1 MTADLTTLAG
11 RLAAVRAGID
21 AACHAAGRD
30 PAEVTLLPVSK
41 TFGADVV
48 AEAAG
53 LGLRRFGENKVQE
66 IQAKATELAS
76 LGLDW
81 VVIGHLQ
88 TNKAKVVAALASEV
102 QSLDRLDLAVALDK
116 ALQAQGR
123 GIDVLVQL
131 KTSAEDSKTGLPPGE
146 LLGFLDQLKAFHSLR
161 VRGLMTIAEHSD
173 DEAVVRANFR
183 ALYQCRNSAQDA
195 GHPLVRLS
203 MGMSG
208 DYALAIAEGS
218 TEVRIGSSIF
228 GARNYK
234 TDSVS

>member
-1 MTADLTTLAG
+1 MTGDLTTLAG

-21 AACHAAGRD
+21 AACHEAGRD

-41 TFGADVV
+41 TFAPEVV
-48 AEAAG
+48 AEAAS

-66 IQAKATELAS
+66 IQLKAAALAAER
-76 LGLDW
+76 LEW

-88 TNKAKVVAALASEV
+88 TNKAKAVAALASEV

-131 KTSAEDSKTGLPPGE
+131 KTSHEDSKSGLAPDDLMGFLGE
-146 LLGFLDQLKAFHSLR
+146 LRAFSSLR

-183 ALYQCRNSAQDA
+183 TVYQCRNRARDA
-195 GHPLVRLS
+195 GFELTRLS

-234 TDSVS
+234 H

>member
-1 MTADLTTLAG
+1 MTDDLATLAG
-11 RLAAVRAGID
+11 RLAAARAGID
-21 AACHAAGRD
+21 AACHATGRD
-30 PAEVTLLPVSK
+30 PSGVALLPVSK

-66 IQAKATELAS
+66 IQAKAAELAP

-88 TNKAKVVAALASEV
+88 TNKAKAVAALASEV

-123 GIDVLVQL
+123 AIDVLVQL
-131 KTSAEDSKTGLPPGE
+131 KTSHEDSKTGLPPDQLLSFLGE
-146 LLGFLDQLKAFHSLR
+146 LRAFHSLR
-161 VRGLMTIAEHSD
+161 VRGLMTIAEHSE

-183 ALYQCRNSAQDA
+183 HVYQCRNSARDA
-195 GHPLVRLS
+195 GFEVERLS

-218 TEVRIGSSIF
+218 TEVRIGSAIF

-234 TDSVS
+234 H

>member
-1 MTADLTTLAG
+1 MTGDLTTLAG

-21 AACHAAGRD
+21 AACHEAGRD

-41 TFGADVV
+41 TFAPEVV
-48 AEAAG
+48 AEAAS

-66 IQAKATELAS
+66 IQLKAAALAAER
-76 LGLDW
+76 LEW

-88 TNKAKVVAALASEV
+88 TNKAKAVAALASEV

-131 KTSAEDSKTGLPPGE
+131 KTSHEDSKSGLAPDDLMGFLGE
-146 LLGFLDQLKAFHSLR
+146 LRAFSSLR

-173 DEAVVRANFR
+173 DEALVRANFR
-183 ALYQCRNSAQDA
+183 TVYQCRNRARDA
-195 GHPLVRLS
+195 GFELARLS

-234 TDSVS
+234 H

>member
-1 MTADLTTLAG
+1 
-11 RLAAVRAGID
+11 
-21 AACHAAGRD
+21 ACHAAGRD
-30 PAEVTLLPVSK
+30 PAEVGLLPVSK

-48 AEAAG
+48 AEAAN

-102 QSLDRLDLAVALDK
+102 QSLDRLELAVALDK

-123 GIDVLVQL
+123 AIDVLVQL

-146 LLGFLDQLKAFHSLR
+146 LLRFLEQLRAFHSLR

-173 DEAVVRANFR
+173 DDAVVRANFR
-183 ALYQCRNSAQDA
+183 ALYQCRNRGQEA
-195 GHPLVRLS
+195 GHSLPRLS

-234 TDSVS
+234 H